1 VFGKNKEVENRYVIA
16 IKNINETVKAIRD
29 GSMPLYYN
37 RDIYIKLIDSAGESI
52 SSIKELD
59 KFIKLN
65 GKVKKEVY
73 HFWEGL
79 IAQGYALLNVQYKE
93 KAPTLE
99 NLCNNDSIRF
109 VTAS

>member
-73 HFWEGL
+73 HFW
-79 IAQGYALLNVQYKE
+79 K
-93 KAPTLE
+93 
-99 NLCNNDSIRF
+99 DSLPRDTPCSMFNTRRKRLRLKICAI
-109 VTAS
+109 TIP